1 MGHRLFATLVVM
13 KKSVLCRT
21 CCLVLLGLFALLQR
35 GWAQVPVRGLVQE
48 AAGQPLPFAT
58 VVLRHLPDSTLA
70 ASLTTSEQGAF
81 AFEAVRAGNY
91 CLRVLALGYTPAQ
104 TVVQVARQPV
114 TVPLLSLRPA
124 ATALQE
130 VMVQGHPPILEQHA
144 DRTVVNVDRLN
155 TAGDNALEVLK
166 KAPGVT
172 LDKDDQVVYRGS
184 SSVLVLLDG
193 KQTYLSGEAL
203 STYLKS
209 LPASAISQIELL
221 PNPPASLD
229 AGGTA
234 GVINIR
240 TKRGTRPGLTGTATL
255 GAGYGRYEKVSG
267 STNLAYNWGPVRAF
281 GRLSA
286 GRNSRFNN
294 TVITRL
300 IRDTTFTQQ
309 RYWHPVSQAVNYA
322 AGADLMLTPRQ
333 TLGFQVRGALGQ
345 SAAATTSQSTAT
357 APMGQS
363 AGRLTLDNPQTGRFT
378 DAALNLN
385 YRLVLDTLGRELT
398 ADADWLHYTSAD
410 HQDFL
415 PQGATLAT
423 APGALTGPQRSDQG
437 ADVVIRALKA
447 DYVHP
452 LPGHWRAEAGAK
464 ASWVTTRSAIAFDR
478 LTGPDSWQFDSLRSN
493 QFQYDEAIT
502 AGYATLSTTLGRLEL
517 KAGLRGEHTHSVGES
532 VTTGQRVDRNYFQ
545 LFPTAFASYRLGER
559 DLLNFSVGRRISR
572 PSYQSL
578 NPFVTYTDTYTA
590 LRGNPFLGPSLAR
603 SLVLTYVHRDF
614 QVLGLSYLRET
625 DVVNSVAF
633 QDDQTKVTTTRPQN
647 LDQALTLTLTS
658 GGHTDLRKNWGMD
671 NQLVG
676 SYRQVDTQVGD
687 QPVQLRRVA
696 WALTSDHIIRLPRQY
711 QLLVGGRYESPSVLG
726 LYYTKATGALSLGA
740 RKQLWEGK
748 ATLSLQVSDVLNTD
762 RFRATMDY
770 QNVHLNWYNQW
781 ESRRALLS
789 FTCKLGSGK
798 THAAA
803 PRSSAD
809 EENRAGR

>member
-1 MGHRLFATLVVM
+1 M
-13 KKSVLCRT
+13 KKPVRFRSY
-21 CCLVLLGLFALLQR
+21 CLMLLGLFTLLQR
-35 GWAQVPVRGLVQE
+35 SWAQVPVRGMVQE
-48 AAGQPLPFAT
+48 SSGQSLPFAT
-58 VVLRHLPDSTLA
+58 LVLRHLPDSTLV
-70 ASLTTSEQGAF
+70 ASLTTTEQGSF
-81 AFEAVRAGNY
+81 VFEAVQAGDY
-91 CLRVLALGYTPAQ
+91 CLRALALGYTPTQTILRVAQ
-104 TVVQVARQPV
+104 QPV
-114 TVPLLSLRPA
+114 TLSPLRLRPT

-130 VMVQGHPPILEQHA
+130 VVVQGRPPILEQHA

-184 SSVLVLLDG
+184 GSVLVLLDG

-255 GAGYGRYEKVSG
+255 GAGYGRYEKASG
-267 STNLAYNWGPVRAF
+267 STNLAYNRGPVRAF
-281 GRLSA
+281 GRLSV

-294 TVITRL
+294 TIITRL

-309 RYWHPVSQAVNYA
+309 RYWQPRSQVVNYA
-322 AGADLMLTPRQ
+322 AGADFALTPHQ
-333 TLGFQVRGALGQ
+333 TLGFQGRGALGQ
-345 SAAATTSQSTAT
+345 STAAATSQSTAT
-357 APMGQS
+357 APTSQP
-363 AGRLTLDNPQTGRFT
+363 AGRVALDNPQAGRFT

-385 YRLVLDTLGRELT
+385 YRLALDTLGRVFT
-398 ADADWLHYTSAD
+398 ADADWLHYTSTD
-410 HQDFL
+410 HQDFTPL
-415 PQGATLAT
+415 GTSLAT
-423 APGALTGPQRSDQG
+423 APGALNGPQRSDQG

-452 LPGHWRAEAGAK
+452 LPDHWRAEAGAK
-464 ASWVTTRSAIAFDR
+464 ASWVTTRSAIEFDR
-478 LTGPDSWQFDSLRSN
+478 LTGPDSWQVDPSRSN

-502 AGYATLSTTLGRLEL
+502 AGYATLSTTLDRLEL

-532 VTTGQRVDRNYFQ
+532 VTTGQRVARNYFQ
-545 LFPTAFASYRLGER
+545 LFPTVFASYRLGER
-559 DLLNFSVGRRISR
+559 DLLNLSAGRRISR

-590 LRGNPFLGPSLAR
+590 LQGNPFLAPSLAR
-603 SLVLTYVHRDF
+603 SLVLTFVHRDF
-614 QVLGLSYLRET
+614 QVLGLSYLLET
-625 DVVNSVAF
+625 DVVNSVAY

-658 GGHTDLRKNWGMD
+658 GGHTDLARSWGMD

-687 QPVQLRRVA
+687 QQVQLRRVA
-696 WALTSDHIIRLPRQY
+696 WSFTSDHTLRLPRQY

-740 RKQLWEGK
+740 RKQLWDGK

-770 QNVHLNWYNQW
+770 QNVHLTWYNQW
-781 ESRRALLS
+781 ESRRALLT
-789 FTCKLGSGK
+789 FTYKLGSGK
-798 THAAA
+798 THATS
-803 PRSSAD
+803 PRSSL
-809 EENRAGR
+809 EEETRAGH

>member
-1 MGHRLFATLVVM
+1 M
-13 KKSVLCRT
+13 KKIVRFRPYY
-21 CCLVLLGLFALLQR
+21 LVLFGLFTLFQR
-35 GWAQVPVRGLVQE
+35 SWAQAPVRGLVQE
-48 AAGQPLPFAT
+48 KAGQPLPFAT
-58 VVLRHLPDSTLA
+58 VVLRHLPDSTLS
-70 ASLTTSEQGAF
+70 ASLTTNEQGVF
-81 AFEAVRAGNY
+81 IFEAVRTGEY
-91 CLRVLALGYTPAQ
+91 CLRVLALGYMPTQTTLRVAQ
-104 TVVQVARQPV
+104 QPV
-114 TVPLLSLRPA
+114 TVPPLRLRPA

-130 VMVQGHPPILEQHA
+130 VVVQGRPPILEQHA

-155 TAGDNALEVLK
+155 SAGDNALEVLK
-166 KAPGVT
+166 KAPGIT

-184 SSVLVLLDG
+184 GSVLVLLDG

-255 GAGYGRYEKVSG
+255 GAGYGRYEKASG
-267 STNLAYNWGPVRAF
+267 STNLAYNRGPMRAF
-281 GRLSA
+281 GRLSV

-294 TVITRL
+294 TIITRL

-309 RYWHPVSQAVNYA
+309 RYWQPRSQVVNYA
-322 AGADLMLTPRQ
+322 AGADFALTPHQ
-333 TLGFQVRGALGQ
+333 TLGFQGRGALGQ
-345 SAAATTSQSTAT
+345 STAAATSQSTAT
-357 APMGQS
+357 APTGQP
-363 AGRLTLDNPQTGRFT
+363 AGSVALDNPQTGRFT

-385 YRLVLDTLGRELT
+385 YRLALDTLGRVFT

-415 PQGATLAT
+415 PLGTTLAT

-452 LPGHWRAEAGAK
+452 LPGHWQAEAGAK
-464 ASWVTTRSAIAFDR
+464 ASWVTTRSAIEFDR
-478 LTGPDSWQFDSLRSN
+478 LTGPDSWQVDPSRSN

-502 AGYATLSTTLGRLEL
+502 AGYATLSTTLDRLEL

-532 VTTGQRVDRNYFQ
+532 VTTGQRVARNYFQ
-545 LFPTAFASYRLGER
+545 LFPTVFASYRLGER
-559 DLLNFSVGRRISR
+559 DLLNFSAGRRISR

-590 LRGNPFLGPSLAR
+590 LQGNPFLAPSLAR
-603 SLVLTYVHRDF
+603 SLVLTFVHRDF
-614 QVLGLSYLRET
+614 QVLGLSYLLET
-625 DVVNSVAF
+625 DVVNSLAY

-658 GGHTDLRKNWGMD
+658 GGHTDLNKSWGMD

-687 QPVQLRRVA
+687 QLVQLHRVA
-696 WALTSDHIIRLPRQY
+696 WSLTSDHTLRLPRQY

-740 RKQLWEGK
+740 RKQLWDGK

-770 QNVHLNWYNQW
+770 QNVHLTWYNQW
-781 ESRRALLS
+781 ESRRALLT

-798 THAAA
+798 THVTA
-803 PRSSAD
+803 PRSST
-809 EENRAGR
+809 EEETRAGH